1 MSEKKNTESNPA
13 SKTENLWKR
22 LLETLRHLL
31 LHNGWMKAI
40 AVLISVILWAGL
52 VSQDETLTRDKVFQ
66 NVNVSMTGA
75 ETMRNNG
82 YIVVS
87 DLGELLKDVSITAAV
102 PQKQYE
108 NAEASSYNVRVDLS
122 RINGTGEQ
130 ELKLQSTNSTT
141 YGRVISTNPS
151 TVSVMVEDFIVRQ
164 RIPVS
169 VMVNG
174 AVPEGWYMSTPSVD
188 PALIAVSGPR
198 SLVTTISRARAFINT
213 DNIEWNEGTTVV
225 STEIKLYNR
234 SGEEVNSNLLRTTT
248 SSLTIDSVLIEYS
261 LLPTR
266 SFSTEDLVILSG
278 NVADGYEIKEVRI
291 SPENVTVAAREEV
304 LSQLEEL
311 PMDRIVNV
319 KDLSETTVFQ
329 LKVQKPSDDSILYN
343 DTVTVTAV
351 IEAKEE

>member
-1 MSEKKNTESNPA
+1 MSEIKNNDNNPGTQA
-13 SKTENLWKR
+13 DTFEKR
-22 LLETLRHLL
+22 LLETLRHLV

-52 VSQDETLTRDKVFQ
+52 VSQDESLTRDKVFQ
-66 NVNVSMTGA
+66 NVSVSLAGSD
-75 ETMRNNG
+75 TMRNNG

-87 DLGELLKDVSITAAV
+87 DLGELLKDVSVTAAV

-122 RINGTGEQ
+122 RINATGEQ

-141 YGRVISTNPS
+141 YGRVVSTNPS
-151 TVSVMVEDFIVRQ
+151 TISVMVEDFVVRQ

-174 AVPEGWYMSTPSVD
+174 EVPEGWYMSTPSVD
-188 PALIAVSGPR
+188 PALVAVSGPR
-198 SLVTTISRARAFINT
+198 SLVTTISRARAFIDT
-213 DNIEWNEGTTVV
+213 ENIEWNEGTAVI
-225 STEIKLYNR
+225 SAEIKLYNR
-234 SGEEVNSNLLRTTT
+234 SGEEVNSNLLSTTT

-266 SFSTEDLVILSG
+266 SFSTEELVTLSG
-278 NVADGYEIKEVRI
+278 TVADGYEIKEVRI

-311 PMDRIVNV
+311 PMDQIVNV
-319 KDLSETTVFQ
+319 KDLTETTVFQ
-329 LKVQKPSDDSILYN
+329 LKVQKPSEDSILYN

-351 IEAKEE
+351 IEAKE